1 MKEEEIL
8 SGLEKLVES
17 LSIQLRYEKGDF
29 AGGYCVLKDKRMMI
43 VNSALTSA
51 MRLKIL
57 ARELATMNL
66 DDVFVLPALREVIL
80 EAAPNLPLKNN
91 KENREA
97 APESPGLTFEAVA
110 EQAGAEQP
118 TAVES

>member
-29 AGGYCVLKDKRMMI
+29 AGGYCVFKDKRMMI
-43 VNSALTSA
+43 VNSALTPA
-51 MRLKIL
+51 MRLKVL

-66 DDVFVLPALREVIL
+66 DDVFVVPVLREVIM
-80 EAAPNLPLKNN
+80 EAFPTFPLKNN
-91 KENREA
+91 NENREA
-97 APESPGLTFEAVA
+97 SPESVI
-110 EQAGAEQP
+110 EQP

>member
-29 AGGYCVLKDKRMMI
+29 AGGYCVLKDQRMMI
-43 VNSALTSA
+43 VNSALTPA
-51 MRLKIL
+51 MRIKVL

-66 DDVFVLPALREVIL
+66 DDVFVVPALRDVIM
-80 EAAPNLPLKNN
+80 EASVVRGAS
-91 KENREA
+91 
-97 APESPGLTFEAVA
+97 PESPDLPLETL
-110 EQAGAEQP
+110 AGQVGVEQP
-118 TAVES
+118 TALES

>member
-29 AGGYCVLKDKRMMI
+29 AGGYCVLKDKHMMI
-43 VNSALTSA
+43 VNSALTPA
-51 MRLKIL
+51 MRIKVL

-66 DDVFVLPALREVIL
+66 DDVFVVPVLRDVIA
-80 EAAPNLPLKNN
+80 EAS
-91 KENREA
+91 A
-97 APESPGLTFEAVA
+97 ARGVSPESVIA
-110 EQAGAEQP
+110 QP

>member
-29 AGGYCVLKDKRMMI
+29 AGGYCVLQDKRMII
-43 VNSALTSA
+43 VNSALTPA
-51 MRLKIL
+51 MRTKVL

-66 DDVFVLPALREVIL
+66 DDVFVVPVLREVIM
-80 EAAPNLPLKNN
+80 EAVPVLPLNN
-91 KENREA
+91 NDKNREA
-97 APESPGLTFEAVA
+97 SPENVIA
-110 EQAGAEQP
+110 QP
-118 TAVES
+118 IAVES

>member
-29 AGGYCVLKDKRMMI
+29 AGGYCVLQDKRMII
-43 VNSALTSA
+43 VNSALTPA
-51 MRLKIL
+51 MRTKVL

-66 DDVFVLPALREVIL
+66 DDVFVVPVLREVIM
-80 EAAPNLPLKNN
+80 EAVPSLPLNHNDK
-91 KENREA
+91 NREA
-97 APESPGLTFEAVA
+97 SPENVIA
-110 EQAGAEQP
+110 QP

>member
-43 VNSALTSA
+43 VNSALAPA
-51 MRLKIL
+51 MRIKIL
-57 ARELATMNL
+57 TRELATMNL
-66 DDVFVLPALREVIL
+66 DNVFVVPALRDVIM
-80 EAAPNLPLKNN
+80 EAVPTLPLKNN
-91 KENREA
+91 NENREISL
-97 APESPGLTFEAVA
+97 ESVI
-110 EQAGAEQP
+110 EQP
-118 TAVES
+118 TAVESLQS

>member
-29 AGGYCVLKDKRMMI
+29 AGGYCVLQEKRMMI
-43 VNSALTSA
+43 VNSSLNPA
-51 MRLKIL
+51 MRIKVL

-66 DDVFVLPALREVIL
+66 DDMFVVPALRDVIA
-80 EAAPNLPLKNN
+80 EALPTLPSKNN
-91 KENREA
+91 DENREA
-97 APESPGLTFEAVA
+97 SPESPDLPFKTL
-110 EQAGAEQP
+110 AGQVGVEQP

>member
-29 AGGYCVLKDKRMMI
+29 AGGYCVLKEKRMLI
-43 VNSALTSA
+43 VNSALSPA
-51 MRLKIL
+51 MRIKVL

-66 DDVFVLPALREVIL
+66 DDVFVVPALRDVIM
-80 EAAPNLPLKNN
+80 EASTS
-91 KENREA
+91 REA
-97 APESPGLTFEAVA
+97 SSESPDSSFKILPPKVGS
-110 EQAGAEQP
+110 EQP

>member
-43 VNSALTSA
+43 VNHSQSPAT
-51 MRLKIL
+51 RIKVL
-57 ARELATMNL
+57 ARALAEMNL
-66 DDVFVLPALREVIL
+66 DDIFVVPALREVIM
-80 EAAPNLPLKNN
+80 EAVPAFVSKAN
-91 KENREA
+91 KESRD
-97 APESPGLTFEAVA
+97 ESLASVIE
-110 EQAGAEQP
+110 P
-118 TAVES
+118 TVVEN

>member
-29 AGGYCVLKDKRMMI
+29 AGGYCVLQDKRMMI
-43 VNSALTSA
+43 VNNALTSA
-51 MRLKIL
+51 MRLKVL

-66 DDVFVLPALREVIL
+66 DNVFVLPALREVIM
-80 EAAPNLPLKNN
+80 ESAPILPLKHNN
-91 KENREA
+91 ENREA
-97 APESPGLTFEAVA
+97 APDSPDLPLKTAAAQVGT
-110 EQAGAEQP
+110 EQP

>member
-43 VNSALTSA
+43 VNQALSPA
-51 MRLKIL
+51 LRINVL

-66 DDVFVLPALREVIL
+66 DQVFVVPALREVIL
-80 EAAPNLPLKNN
+80 EAAATSLLKNSHDH
-91 KENREA
+91 EPGA
-97 APESPGLTFEAVA
+97 AASRDSSFEALSREVA
-110 EQAGAEQP
+110 GGQP
-118 TAVES
+118 TPMEN